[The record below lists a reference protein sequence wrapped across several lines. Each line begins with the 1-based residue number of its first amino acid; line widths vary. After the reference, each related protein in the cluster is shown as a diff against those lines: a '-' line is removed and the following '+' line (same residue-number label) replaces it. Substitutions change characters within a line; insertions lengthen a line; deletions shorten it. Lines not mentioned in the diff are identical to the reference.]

1 MHLFLYYRRL
11 RMSTLIL
18 SIESPSIHGE
28 LLTCLS
34 LFFFPDL
41 KQNKKVKVIAVGI
54 GSGINERELRQI
66 SSNHVFQ
73 VKDYASLSK
82 NLKNIL
88 DASCP

>member
-1 MHLFLYYRRL
+1 
-11 RMSTLIL
+11 MSNLML
-18 SIESPSIHGE
+18 SIESISVHGE
-28 LLTCLS
+28 VLTCLFLS
-34 LFFFPDL
+34 FLPNL